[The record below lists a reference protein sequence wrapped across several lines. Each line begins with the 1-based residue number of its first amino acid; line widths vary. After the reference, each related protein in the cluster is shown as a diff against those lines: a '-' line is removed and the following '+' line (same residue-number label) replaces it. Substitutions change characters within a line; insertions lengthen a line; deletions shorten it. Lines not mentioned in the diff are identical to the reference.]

1 MTRRDVNSCCSNA
14 KSNRAFKTVAATV
27 KSSLTRLRSKSLHSI
42 GVWEINGGMKVKILT
57 CAVVVG
63 CMLGGIAF
71 GQTLTITGTICSC
84 DSKQLTVQ
92 EGTHYYT
99 SNARQVHRL
108 KARVRLVLPRPSSAS
123 RRTRK
128 GKKALARG
136 NKPDAGIGSP
146 VSKTI

>member
-42 GVWEINGGMKVKILT
+42 GVWEFNGGMKVKILT

-92 EGTHYYT
+92 EGTHYYIVKRTPST
-99 SNARQVHRL
+99 SVEGTCSPGSTATVQC
-108 KARVRLVLPRPSSAS
+108 KS
-123 RRTRK
+123 
-128 GKKALARG
+128 
-136 NKPDAGIGSP
+136 PDAQRKEGPCRGGTSP
-146 VSKTI
+146 TPASGAR